1 MMSVLEQYKYDGSK
15 KPDFRT
21 LPTLISPDEEMMRV
35 EPKSLTTEG
44 LHGTETAETK
54 DEELSGTPEETAAV
68 QGAEFQESDA
78 VKLSENKVNNKE
90 GENPVREFLKEKAS
104 ANLTEIGKLQ
114 KAMHAARKRGLI
126 VICHGMPYSGRTEM
140 CRYLRKGMRG
150 GVKIRSYKK
159 GDHLHDFLWQMH
171 KNVPKYGNICLMKGS
186 VYDDIAGTEGGAERV
201 AAFEKYLK
209 DSGISVVRIF
219 LNVSAK
225 RQKKRMIEVITTKPG
240 GAPRQVPQDK
250 GWRKEFLDRFAE
262 LIAAAT
268 DETPWYIIPADS
280 KWYARCLV
288 TEIVRDALRECVRA
302 EQPAENDSAS
312 EPAPIE
318 VQDDTVA
325 EQVSEE
331 IPAVEE
337 PAAEPAEKVPAVE
350 EPAVEPAEEVPAV
363 EEPAVEPVEEVPAVE
378 ESAVEPVEEMP
389 VTKEPDSVPAS
400 ADEQAVSEPAAEK
413 KPVRRTRRKKAETPD
428 AEVQP
433 AEKKPAARRT
443 RRQGAPKTV
452 EETLA
457 RRRKRMDS
465 EG

>member
-54 DEELSGTPEETAAV
+54 GEELSGTPEETAAV
-68 QGAEFQESDA
+68 QGEEFQESDA

-337 PAAEPAEKVPAVE
+337 PAAES
-350 EPAVEPAEEVPAV
+350 AEEVPAV
-363 EEPAVEPVEEVPAVE
+363 EEPAVEPVEE
-378 ESAVEPVEEMP
+378 MP
-389 VTKEPDSVPAS
+389 MTKEPDSVPAS